1 MRHLLFIPVYNCE
14 IQILR
19 VIDKICNSYVLK
31 EFEEIIIID
40 NGSTDKTREVV
51 KEKLSQINSS
61 KFKIFQNANNYN
73 LGGTHKT
80 GFNYAI
86 ENNFEYVTI
95 LH

>member
-61 KFKIFQNANNYN
+61 KFKIFQN
-73 LGGTHKT
+73 
-80 GFNYAI
+80 
-86 ENNFEYVTI
+86 
-95 LH
+95 